1 MSEAERDQMR
11 TKLDEFSRRLDAVTR
26 EFRERG
32 ELSDPHQSLI
42 SQIQGRRER
51 MQDKLA
57 CAEAKGSGWEII
69 KIELERDFSSI
80 YDDVLRLNEELDADE
95 MKQEQK

>member
-1 MSEAERDQMR
+1 
-11 TKLDEFSRRLDAVTR
+11 
-26 EFRERG
+26 
-32 ELSDPHQSLI
+32 
-42 SQIQGRRER
+42 